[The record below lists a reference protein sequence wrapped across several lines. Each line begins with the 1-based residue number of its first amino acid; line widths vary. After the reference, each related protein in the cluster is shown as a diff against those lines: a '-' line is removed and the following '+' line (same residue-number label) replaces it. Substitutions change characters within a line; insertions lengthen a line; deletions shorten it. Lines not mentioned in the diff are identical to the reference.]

1 MSGWFDG
8 SGNGTNSA
16 FYGIAA
22 GHRGRANNQ
31 RLRRDRGKAARGRP
45 MPGGPDPRSVPQK
58 YLGFDLVTKQ
68 ERAGWATYIN
78 KGRVPRRRVTGKSK
92 GESINAAKNWVDSQ
106 VVTKTGPNMK
116 NAVETAKQKATQR
129 ANNIARQETQKV
141 VEQAKEISRNADI
154 AVNRTM
160 NDPMASRSKKQEMQ
174 KRAANAKKMAQRMV
188 SSAQNSERSIAKK
201 AESALQ
207 QKFLNEEIAKKTMF
221 TETRP
226 NPAEVMPTSTSPGD
240 VAARNRNYTLKQMR
254 TQWKPVSMPPD
265 YIAGK
270 YTVSAAFN
278 PRLQRYVVTIREGT
292 IARKSK
298 TFDKKNGEA
307 AKNKFNTFKSIA
319 DKRTK
324 YDQKKSKSYTR
335 GKFRIELRVQ
345 EPTTLAGGLLSGL
358 MNMFGLG
365 RMSIDQIAKE
375 NRARSTRGEAPLTQ
389 AEIIPPA
396 MRSRSQSTST
406 KEKTSDVVI
415 SQNDEEEKVKS
426 AIVKTAIEGDIEAM
440 PEKKA
445 QMVLINTETGKEIKG
460 PPANYDQMLYEFNTS
475 QSTLEHSPEMFEEM
489 LNPDVKIV
497 LGIDQKPVTEVPT
510 SNGDGG
516 DITKTNQD
524 NETIISPAATVPAPA
539 ATVPAPTTT
548 AQTTETTVTQSEN
561 YDVMVNAAPAET
573 VEPTPA
579 SSSNVMTDGDFY
591 RTYQRPQEYRPA
603 TTYTAQTTTVD
614 PAPASPALTTNQVL
628 GIGGLA
634 LAGYMYTKQSSPRKR
649 RN

>member
-8 SGNGTNSA
+8 SGDGTNSA

-22 GHRGRANNQ
+22 GHRGRTNNRRQ
-31 RLRRDRGKAARGRP
+31 RRDRGKAARGRP
-45 MPGGPDPRSVPQK
+45 MPGGRDPRAVPQK
-58 YLGFDLVTKQ
+58 YLGFDLTTRKFRGLWRTSITQ
-68 ERAGWATYIN
+68 
-78 KGRVPRRRVTGKSK
+78 GRVPRHQTIGKSK

-116 NAVETAKQKATQR
+116 NAVETANRKATQR
-129 ANNIARQETQKV
+129 ANSIAKQETQKV
-141 VEQAKEISRNADI
+141 VEKAKEISRNADI

-160 NDPMASRSKKQEMQ
+160 NDPMASRSKKKEMQ
-174 KRAANAKKMAQRMV
+174 KRAANAKKMALRMAQ
-188 SSAQNSERSIAKK
+188 SAKNSEKSVAKK
-201 AESALQ
+201 AKSALQ

-226 NPAEVMPTSTSPGD
+226 NPAEAMPTSTSPGD

-254 TQWKPVSMPPD
+254 TQWKPVPMPPD

-298 TFDKKNGEA
+298 TFDRTNGEA
-307 AKNKFNTFKSIA
+307 ARNKFNTFKSIA

-335 GKFRIELRVQ
+335 GKFRMELRVQ

-375 NRARSTRGEAPLTQ
+375 NQARSARGEAPLTQ

-406 KEKTSDVVI
+406 KEKTSDVVL

-445 QMVLINTETGKEIKG
+445 QLVLINTENGKELIG
-460 PPANYDQMLYEFNTS
+460 PPANYDQMLYQFNNS
-475 QSTLEHSPEMFEEM
+475 QSTLEHSGPEMFEEM
-489 LNPDVKIV
+489 LNPDVKTA
-497 LGIDQKPVTEVPT
+497 LGIDQKLVTEVPT
-510 SNGDGG
+510 ANGDGG
-516 DITKTNQD
+516 DITKTNQEATSEVQEAITPV
-524 NETIISPAATVPAPA
+524 ETEQVQ
-539 ATVPAPTTT
+539 TTT
-548 AQTTETTVTQSEN
+548 AQTTETTVAQSEN
-561 YDVMVNAAPAET
+561 YDEMVKAAPVET
-573 VEPTPA
+573 LEQTPA

-603 TTYTAQTTTVD
+603 TTYTAQTTTVA
-614 PAPASPALTTNQVL
+614 PAPAAPALTTNQVL